1 MGFIHW
7 SHHWFCLCRRS
18 LINLQG
24 RHLEKTLIEHDNS
37 IRVALTNI
45 EVIEKQIVDLQVE
58 LNKNKEVI
66 CQARNKLT
74 EVIKSIVN
82 AATSMTTPLWTFKT
96 ERSRHGRG
104 KDADKH
110 KTCLAPLPS
119 PRPEAQTSPP
129 QEADQTPLSE
139 AFETTE
145 GGTDLQ

>member
-1 MGFIHW
+1 MTIDERQPSGSADTDRATNTKRGIPYGVY
-7 SHHWFCLCRRS
+7 S
-18 LINLQG
+18 LESSLVVFVSSLPDKSLSEAF
-24 RHLEKTLIEHDNS
+24 RKTLIEHDNS
-37 IRVALTNI
+37 IRVVLTNI

-66 CQARNKLT
+66 CQARNKLI

-119 PRPEAQTSPP
+119 PRPEA
-129 QEADQTPLSE
+129 
-139 AFETTE
+139 
-145 GGTDLQ
+145 